1 MPVRIG
7 FFYLVITT
15 LLVFSGIM
23 PFGVFLIAAGER
35 ESTSVLQLYCGCLP
49 MKYIIEQ
56 QTVLFY
62 RRILRGSL
70 QFTLSESRLCAVTVV

>member
-1 MPVRIG
+1 
-7 FFYLVITT
+7 
-15 LLVFSGIM
+15 
-23 PFGVFLIAAGER
+23 
-35 ESTSVLQLYCGCLP
+35 

-62 RRILRGSL
+62 RRILRGFNVAP